1 MEGLSVEDVD
11 VDVDRWA
18 IEAEAEPIETG
29 TLQVSIVAPGW
40 LLVASMTTS

>member
-18 IEAEAEPIETG
+18 IEAEPIETG
-29 TLQVSIVAPGW
+29 TLQVSIE
-40 LLVASMTTS
+40 